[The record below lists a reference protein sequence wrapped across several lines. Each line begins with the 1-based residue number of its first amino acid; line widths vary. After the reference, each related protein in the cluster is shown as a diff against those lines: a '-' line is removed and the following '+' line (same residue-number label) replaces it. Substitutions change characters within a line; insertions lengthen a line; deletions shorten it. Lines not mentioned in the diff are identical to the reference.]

1 MARKQRHAERPLPPA
16 LPPET
21 RTVGQLVA
29 ETLRLYGRR
38 FWLSL
43 ALGIPVA
50 VIDTLA
56 IGLGRTTAVLLE
68 ALVGGPLLTISYV
81 AGSVVASERPRP
93 PWRRLALAWLVG
105 TLVFIPFPILALGFI
120 LPAIAW
126 LALVGLVVP
135 VLVIEPGSARRALSR
150 AIELAR
156 ADYVHALGS
165 LATLAL
171 TYFVTRLGLFFL
183 LRGGSG
189 AAERTAAFLAD
200 LVISPMLF
208 LGGALLYFD
217 QAARVGSAPR
227 PRRRNA
233 DVHPALKPDRAGRP
247 DAQGESRPAARG
259 QS

>member
-1 MARKQRHAERPLPPA
+1 VPPP

-50 VIDTLA
+50 IIDTVA
-56 IGLGRTTAVLLE
+56 IGLGRTTVVVFE
-68 ALVGGPLLTISYV
+68 ALIGGPLLTVSYV
-81 AGSVVASERPRP
+81 AASVIASDRPRP
-93 PWRRLALAWLVG
+93 SWRRLFVAWLIGTAVFVPFPLLALAFV
-105 TLVFIPFPILALGFI
+105 

-135 VLVIEPGSARRALSR
+135 VLVIEGGAVRASLRRAI
-150 AIELAR
+150 ALAR

-189 AAERTAAFLAD
+189 TAERTAAFLAD
-200 LVISPMLF
+200 LVISPLLF

-227 PRRRNA
+227 PRRRDA
-233 DVHPALKPDRAGRP
+233 DVHPAVEPDRPGRP
-247 DAQGESRPAARG
+247 DAEVESGSPARG
-259 QS
+259 Q